1 MIGDDICV
9 NIQAQTAN
17 YGLMMAG
24 YQISVIRYP
33 EAREEISGD
42 SCDERQS
49 GDSIRPKKHP
59 ASLEGRISMP
69 LPLRILFVAFSIVF
83 TSIGLLMMVA
93 PARCP
98 KLYEG
103 FLRQSVMQREKT
115 EAGELLAIRAQGLIA
130 ASIGIFF
137 GFFVWAMR

>member
-1 MIGDDICV
+1 
-9 NIQAQTAN
+9 
-17 YGLMMAG
+17 
-24 YQISVIRYP
+24 
-33 EAREEISGD
+33 
-42 SCDERQS
+42 
-49 GDSIRPKKHP
+49 
-59 ASLEGRISMP
+59 MP

-93 PARCP
+93 PARYP